1 MTDEAGNVVAV
12 IELDPW
18 GGETDRSVNQRQQPY
33 RYTTYERDGDGVDQA
48 LMRSYHGWWT
58 RFNELDPWEGSYDL
72 TDPQSLNRY
81 AYVRNDP
88 VTFVDPDG
96 LQEQFISTP
105 ETEEVIRIHT
115 AISRTTRPLRLPAPQ
130 VGGVAGSMTG
140 QIWWLGRGWKLD
152 YYDPIGGGGGVSTP
166 TPPQNPAPQQRKSD
180 FPCPPTAEEILN
192 SPVFQAAIS
201 RANEVARSD
210 QRRGFIEAGGW
221 VLMNRRGNLRV
232 VIKPPEARDTSTMV
246 YGLGEPG
253 RYIRGHGRRE
263 VVVADF
269 HTHVNEISNPDEIP
283 TANARRVPGI
293 WIYPSGRAEAYGPK
307 RGLFGRNLPR
317 GCR

>member
-1 MTDEAGNVVAV
+1 MG
-12 IELDPW
+12 
-18 GGETDRSVNQRQQPY
+18 RF
-33 RYTTYERDGDGVDQA
+33 DQA
-48 LMRSYHGWWT
+48 
-58 RFNELDPWEGSYDL
+58 DPWEGSYDL
-72 TDPQSLNRY
+72 SDPQSFNRY
-81 AYVRNDP
+81 SYVNNDP
-88 VTFVDPDG
+88 VNYVDPSG
-96 LQEQFISTP
+96 LQD
-105 ETEEVIRIHT
+105 VIVG
-115 AISRTTRPLRLPAPQ
+115 PCPAGQ
-130 VGGVAGSMTG
+130 CVVTVYGSVGGLFGGGGGGLGSTLHPPLIDG
-140 QIWWLGRGWKLD
+140 PELSPD
-152 YYDPIGGGGGVSTP
+152 GGGGAGGGVSTP
-166 TPPQNPAPQQRKSD
+166 APPQNPAPQQRKSD
-180 FPCPPTAEEILN
+180 FPCPPTAEEIIN

-201 RANEVARSD
+201 RANEIARSD